1 MKNVLFILFLVPF
14 ISLGQYVPPQ
24 NQYEVKVKTEKSV
37 SESFTDGIKAGAAA
51 RAANAELAK
60 AAAAKSAAMNTSM
73 VDVKVPLSVD
83 VNNYT
88 HIALVGVTYAFENGV
103 KVSGSDQYKNF
114 SQLFANS
121 PLTVINPY
129 KQDKR
134 RARKDNRFL
143 REVKNPK
150 TLYMYY
156 ETSMVGV
163 NSHRTLVV
171 RDYQNKI
178 VYRAKAINIDKSE
191 MVDPFIY
198 F

>member
-1 MKNVLFILFLVPF
+1 M
-14 ISLGQYVPPQ
+14 
-24 NQYEVKVKTEKSV
+24 
-37 SESFTDGIKAGAAA
+37 
-51 RAANAELAK
+51 NA
-60 AAAAKSAAMNTSM
+60 SM

-88 HIALVGVTYAFENGV
+88 HIALVGVTYANNATGA
-103 KVSGSDQYKNF
+103 KVSIARTYENF

-134 RARKDNRFL
+134 RAKKDNRFL
-143 REVKNPK
+143 REIKNPK
-150 TLYMYY
+150 TLYLYY
-156 ETSMVGV
+156 ETSIVGV

-191 MVDPFIY
+191 IVDPFVY